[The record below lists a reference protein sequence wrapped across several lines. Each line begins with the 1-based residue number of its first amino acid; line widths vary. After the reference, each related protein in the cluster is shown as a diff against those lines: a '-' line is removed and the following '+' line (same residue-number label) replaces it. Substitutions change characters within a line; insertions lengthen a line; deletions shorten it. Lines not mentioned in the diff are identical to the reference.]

1 MNSNIKK
8 VKNFFLN
15 IVSPKV
21 SDIMSSPV
29 ITIDNNASIMEALK
43 IMTENGIGS
52 LIVTHNNEPIGIF
65 TRRDLMEK
73 VLMKNLD
80 LNKTFVYSVM
90 SAPLI
95 GVKINENIVN
105 AIKLME
111 KNNITRIAIFKNS
124 DLKGILTMTDIKLKF
139 SRGYLSPQ
147 LILKK
152 WFVDTIAYF
161 IFWTIISTYIQIF
174 IVGLTWQQY
183 IIGSTAGTIT
193 TILFSG
199 LYGRFLDWFRR
210 KFNV

>member
-1 MNSNIKK
+1 MNNIKK
-8 VKNFFLN
+8 IKKLLLN

-21 SDIMSSPV
+21 SDIMSAPV
-29 ITIDNNASIMEALK
+29 ITIDENASIMEALK
-43 IMTENGIGS
+43 VMIDNEIGS

-73 VLMKNLD
+73 VLIKKLD
-80 LNKTFVYSVM
+80 LNKTLIYSVM
-90 SAPLI
+90 STPLI
-95 GVKINENIVN
+95 GIKINENIVN
-105 AIKLME
+105 AINLME
-111 KNNITRIAIFKNS
+111 KNNISRLAIFKNG

-139 SRGYLSPQ
+139 SRGYLSPK
-147 LILKK
+147 LIMKK

-174 IVGLTWQQY
+174 IVKLTWQQY
-183 IIGSTAGTIT
+183 IIGSIVGTIA